1 MKFQNIQSV
10 GSVVGIQKQITRSKS
25 KKKCL
30 AVSSNKFL
38 TKIGSAMTLSEKS
51 ASKKSEKKVQKLDFN
66 LNHACLKDRLATE
79 SGSDAPHVLITDA
92 AEEAL

>member
-1 MKFQNIQSV
+1 MKFQSTQSV
-10 GSVVGIQKQITRSKS
+10 GSVVGISKQITSSRS

-51 ASKKSEKKVQKLDFN
+51 GSKKSDKKVQKLDFN
-66 LNHACLKDRLATE
+66 FNHACLKDR
-79 SGSDAPHVLITDA
+79 
-92 AEEAL
+92 